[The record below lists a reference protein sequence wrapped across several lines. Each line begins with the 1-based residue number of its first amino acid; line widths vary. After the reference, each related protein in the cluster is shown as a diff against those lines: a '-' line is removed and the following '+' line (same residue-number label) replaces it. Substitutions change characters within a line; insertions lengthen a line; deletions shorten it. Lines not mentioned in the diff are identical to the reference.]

1 MQNAWWKTNVALEA
15 MALIRGAYSDLN
27 GDAVP
32 PALEP
37 CAMEHA
43 PGALFIAM
51 KDAPADAKKSS
62 PADIAHRM
70 LEKVKDEPAANSL
83 GIHLMRVLPV
93 EDSCSLEVAQ
103 IEETAKKLASTYLP
117 DSASPIRFAVRPEP
131 HSARLPGGTNVGDLV
146 RRVADCVPKTHTVD
160 LNKPELVILLILAG
174 VRIDACSQHGS
185 CTEAARLAGHRHDE
199 RRTRLARAAP
209 LQHSGGA
216 QGDRRRSLKMPR
228 IIAWRA

>member
-1 MQNAWWKTNVALEA
+1 MALEA
-15 MALIRGAYSDLN
+15 LALIRGAYSDLN
-27 GDAVP
+27 GADAVP

-51 KDAPADAKKSS
+51 KDAPPGAKKSS

-70 LEKVKDEPAANSL
+70 LEKVKDEPAAKSL

-103 IEETAKKLASTYLP
+103 VEEMATMLASKYLP
-117 DSASPIRFAVRPEP
+117 ENAKPIRFAVRPEP
-131 HSARLPGGTNVGDLV
+131 HSARLPGGTNAGDLV

-174 VRIDACSQHGS
+174 VRIDARSTAHALTQ
-185 CTEAARLAGHRHDE
+185 
-199 RRTRLARAAP
+199 RRGRTLR
-209 LQHSGGA
+209 
-216 QGDRRRSLKMPR
+216 
-228 IIAWRA
+228 